1 MARTKKVG
9 ITGRFGAR
17 YGRKAKRS
25 VKIIEENMKKN
36 HVCPKCDRPY
46 VKREAAGIWKCR
58 KCGAVFTGGA
68 YVPQTPMAKSCPRCG
83 AEVDHKSYM
92 ENKCPK
98 CRYRILF
105 KNVPETTRI
114 IKAR

>member
-25 VKIIEENMKKN
+25 VKLIEENMKKN

-46 VKREAAGIWKCR
+46 VKRLLDLQRHLQPHPGGGSLRLEKNSEIDSNHHPMPTVSVRAADGHVQ
-58 KCGAVFTGGA
+58 A
-68 YVPQTPMAKSCPRCG
+68 P
-83 AEVDHKSYM
+83 SY
-92 ENKCPK
+92 
-98 CRYRILF
+98 F
-105 KNVPETTRI
+105 ST
-114 IKAR
+114 A

>member
-46 VKREAAGIWKCR
+46 VKRQAAGIW
-58 KCGAVFTGGA
+58 
-68 YVPQTPMAKSCPRCG
+68 AKSAARSIR
-83 AEVDHKSYM
+83 D
-92 ENKCPK
+92 
-98 CRYRILF
+98 
-105 KNVPETTRI
+105 
-114 IKAR
+114 IKVEE

>member
-25 VKIIEENMKKN
+25 VKNIEENMKKP

-46 VKREAAGIWKCR
+46 VKRQAAGNWKCR

-68 YVPQTPMAKSCPRCG
+68 YLPQTHMAKS
-83 AEVDHKSYM
+83 A
-92 ENKCPK
+92 
-98 CRYRILF
+98 
-105 KNVPETTRI
+105 
-114 IKAR
+114 ARSIRDIRVEE

>member
-46 VKREAAGIWKCR
+46 VKRQAAGIWKCR

-68 YVPQTPMAKSCPRCG
+68 YVPETPLTFLKLQWQNLQHVVSEIFVWRNRRCIDVHVV
-83 AEVDHKSYM
+83 EQK
-92 ENKCPK
+92 
-98 CRYRILF
+98 
-105 KNVPETTRI
+105 
-114 IKAR
+114 

>member
-25 VKIIEENMKKN
+25 VKMIEENMKKN
-36 HVCPKCDRPY
+36 HVCPRCDRPY
-46 VKREAAGIWKCR
+46 VKRQAAGIWKCR

-68 YVPQTPMAKSCPRCG
+68 YVPETPIPAKNLCITNLQKDQVQR
-83 AEVDHKSYM
+83 
-92 ENKCPK
+92 
-98 CRYRILF
+98 
-105 KNVPETTRI
+105 NVNVEE
-114 IKAR
+114 

>member
-25 VKIIEENMKKN
+25 VKNIEENMKKP

-46 VKREAAGIWKCR
+46 VKRKAAGI
-58 KCGAVFTGGA
+58 
-68 YVPQTPMAKSCPRCG
+68 
-83 AEVDHKSYM
+83 
-92 ENKCPK
+92 
-98 CRYRILF
+98 CRYRILL
-105 KNVPETTRI
+105 KKRSPVRPSKP

>member
-9 ITGRFGAR
+9 GAR

-46 VKREAAGIWKCR
+46 VKRQAAGIWKCT

-68 YVPQTPMAKSCPRCG
+68 YVPQTPMVKSAARSIR
-83 AEVDHKSYM
+83 D
-92 ENKCPK
+92 
-98 CRYRILF
+98 
-105 KNVPETTRI
+105 
-114 IKAR
+114 IKVEE

>member
-25 VKIIEENMKKN
+25 VKMIEENMKKN
-36 HVCPKCDRPY
+36 HVCPRCDRPY
-46 VKREAAGIWKCR
+46 VKRQAAGIWKCR

-68 YVPQTPMAKSCPRCG
+68 YVPETPMAKSEAR
-83 AEVDHKSYM
+83 
-92 ENKCPK
+92 NI
-98 CRYRILF
+98 R
-105 KNVPETTRI
+105 NVNVED
-114 IKAR
+114 

>member
-25 VKIIEENMKKN
+25 VKMIEENMKKN
-36 HVCPKCDRPY
+36 HVCPRCDRPY
-46 VKREAAGIWKCR
+46 VKRQAAGIWKCR

-68 YVPQTPMAKSCPRCG
+68 YIPTTPMGKVAKRNI
-83 AEVDHKSYM
+83 K
-92 ENKCPK
+92 
-98 CRYRILF
+98 RITGG
-105 KNVPETTRI
+105 E
-114 IKAR
+114 